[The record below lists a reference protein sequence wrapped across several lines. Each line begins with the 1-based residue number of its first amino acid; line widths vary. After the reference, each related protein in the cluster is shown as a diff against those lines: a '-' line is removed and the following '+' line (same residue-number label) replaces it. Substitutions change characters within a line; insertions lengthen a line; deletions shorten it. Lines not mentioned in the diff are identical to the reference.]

1 MRTFASLF
9 TFLFWRRKHQFSPN
23 PWRLYKSYA
32 TLQPFLQ
39 NDRSHNVG
47 YWFCTAWK
55 RKQPVILLFHVSGK
69 ETPHEMIALVP
80 MYGLV
85 LDLHCIFN
93 ITFRSSNIPL
103 HILVNSFYLWDFPR
117 VNELIYCF
125 FFLKCKFFWCVEDVC
140 WLKGA
145 LPYDQQMTWHSTGL
159 DVIPLSHCPSLS
171 RGLCNNHRVMRGHA
185 LRVTAYIHVIGTVR
199 PCLCSFVLVECI
211 SNEWKV
217 FK

>member
-23 PWRLYKSYA
+23 PWRLYESYA

-39 NDRSHNVG
+39 NDRTHNVG

-55 RKQPVILLFHVSGK
+55 RQQPVILLFHVSGK

-125 FFLKCKFFWCVEDVC
+125 FCFFFWNVNCSGVQRRSAG
-140 WLKGA
+140 WKA
-145 LPYDQQMTWHSTGL
+145 HYHTTSKWHDTPL
-159 DVIPLSHCPSLS
+159 D
-171 RGLCNNHRVMRGHA
+171 
-185 LRVTAYIHVIGTVR
+185 
-199 PCLCSFVLVECI
+199 
-211 SNEWKV
+211 
-217 FK
+217 